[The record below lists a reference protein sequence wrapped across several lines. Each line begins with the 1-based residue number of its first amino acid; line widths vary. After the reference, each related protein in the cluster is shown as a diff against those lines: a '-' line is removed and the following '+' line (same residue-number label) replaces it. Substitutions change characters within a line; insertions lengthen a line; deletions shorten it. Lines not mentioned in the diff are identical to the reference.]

1 MLSTSLKPKSQWFS
15 QQIYWIPKTITFDN
29 YAKLLSNPSTPIVRW
44 FFNSM
49 LIATVTTALVLAVDS
64 LAAYAY
70 ARMEFRGRR
79 VLFAVL
85 LATLFMPGIMFLIP
99 NFLTVYRLGLLNHY
113 GGVILPGLAGVFGVF
128 FLRQFFESIPG
139 ELEEAAEIDGASKFQ
154 TFYKIVLPLSKPA
167 LATLGILTFLASWN
181 DFLWPLLILR
191 DRNLQTL
198 PPGLSTLQG
207 AYTSEYG
214 LMMAGAVIVAVPVL
228 IIYLAL
234 QRFIVESVASTGLKS

>member
-1 MLSTSLKPKSQWFS
+1 MATTLGSSSEALELKNRKRRRLIVRRVLTYALLVFIALLVILPLLWMLSTSLKPKSQWFS
-15 QQIYWIPKTITFDN
+15 QQIYWIPKTITLDN

-79 VLFAVL
+79 VLFAIL

-128 FLRQFFESIPG
+128 FSAPVFREHPRRARG
-139 ELEEAAEIDGASKFQ
+139 GRRNRRRVE
-154 TFYKIVLPLSKPA
+154 VP
-167 LATLGILTFLASWN
+167 N
-181 DFLWPLLILR
+181 LL
-191 DRNLQTL
+191 
-198 PPGLSTLQG
+198 
-207 AYTSEYG
+207 
-214 LMMAGAVIVAVPVL
+214 
-228 IIYLAL
+228 
-234 QRFIVESVASTGLKS
+234 